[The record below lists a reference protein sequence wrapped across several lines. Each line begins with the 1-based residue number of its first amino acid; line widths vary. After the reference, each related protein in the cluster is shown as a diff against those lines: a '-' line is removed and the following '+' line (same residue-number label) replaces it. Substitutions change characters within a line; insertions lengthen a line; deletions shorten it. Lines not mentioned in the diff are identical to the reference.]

1 MRGLRLSHGCNPP
14 STLAEMA
21 TRGAALHRENVGSP
35 TARSGAVLAVLRAWF
50 RAGAP
55 HSSFASLLLPSL
67 ICIPGCDDGGPRDD
81 CTPIFQMTISPPE
94 SCLVVEPGTPT
105 SFPTLSGTNDCTETF
120 TVAPSPAID
129 AADGASLA
137 FGAGK
142 PFSVP
147 ISPTN
152 PALPASNAP
161 GTWTF
166 PAALGSQSLTIT
178 VSRAPSDECP

>member
-1 MRGLRLSHGCNPP
+1 MVRKDGIILSAALGVA
-14 STLAEMA
+14 SFALLGAGSGQ
-21 TRGAALHRENVGSP
+21 GAANHTPATV
-35 TARSGAVLAVLRAWF
+35 RAE
-50 RAGAP
+50 GT
-55 HSSFASLLLPSL
+55 
-67 ICIPGCDDGGPRDD
+67 PGCDDGGPRDD